1 VPDTLSLPRPTTGT
15 SRRVLVADD
24 YLITRL
30 LLRNVLEA
38 EGHEVIEAA
47 DGAAALRLAAQA
59 PIDLFLCD
67 LFMPDVDGL
76 EAISRF
82 RDSFP
87 GVPVVALSGGAFGG
101 SVDLLPVAALLGADR
116 VLRKPFVLTELQT
129 LLRELLAVRAEHL
142 KPAPSAPAAG
152 RAC

>member
-1 VPDTLSLPRPTTGT
+1 MPETLPLPHPGVRT
-15 SRRVLVADD
+15 SCRVLIADD
-24 YLITRL
+24 YVVTRL

-59 PIDLFLCD
+59 PVDLFLCD

-76 EAISRF
+76 EAIRRF

-87 GVPVVALSGGAFGG
+87 RVPVVALSGGAFGG
-101 SVDLLPVAALLGADR
+101 SMDLLPVAAVLGADR
-116 VLRKPFVLTELQT
+116 VLRKPFVLTELQA
-129 LLRELLAVRAEHL
+129 LLRELLGAQ
-142 KPAPSAPAAG
+142 AAS
-152 RAC
+152 